1 MNRVALAFAIGAL
14 VLSASGFAAAQG
26 TPSPPSP
33 YATPTPIPNSYNDP
47 AMSFVA
53 PSDFYQANIPPH
65 DPMSFDNPTVVAEWI
80 RHPGQRE
87 QQIISITMEN
97 VDSSLA
103 GFEMNSENT
112 LRDQADNVFFKQHQL
127 TTLSN
132 GMPAFWQEISVG
144 SGFDEIKR
152 FDYVWVDGVRG
163 VTLAITARFGEI
175 DEPTARKVLANASG
189 VLYPRYRR

>member
-1 MNRVALAFAIGAL
+1 MNRVALAFAIGSL
-14 VLSASGFAAAQG
+14 VVSAAGFAAAQEM
-26 TPSPPSP
+26 PSPPPP

-53 PSDFYQANIPPH
+53 PSDFYQAPIPPH
-65 DPMSFDNPTVVAEWI
+65 DPMNFDNPTTVAEWF
-80 RHPGQRE
+80 RHPGQRD

-97 VDSSLA
+97 QDASLA
-103 GFEMNSENT
+103 GFEMNTENS
-112 LRDQADNVFFKQHQL
+112 LRDSADNVFFKQHQT

-132 GMPAFWQEISVG
+132 GMPAVWQEISVG

-163 VTLAITARFGEI
+163 VTLAITARYGEI
-175 DEPTARKVLANASG
+175 DEATARKDLANASA
-189 VLYPRYRR
+189 VLYPRNRR